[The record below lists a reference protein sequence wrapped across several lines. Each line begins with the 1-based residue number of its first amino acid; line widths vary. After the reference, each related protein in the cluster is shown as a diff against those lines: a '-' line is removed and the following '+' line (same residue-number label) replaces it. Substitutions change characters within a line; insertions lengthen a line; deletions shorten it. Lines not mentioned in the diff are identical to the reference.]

1 MVVLLELLLLTMPTS
16 CLSNQGNLLTAVCH
30 RYLENKKLEII
41 VRSRVKGKYAV
52 MALVTCEPIWITQL
66 GQEQKF
72 IEVFQMKLFC
82 DI

>member
-1 MVVLLELLLLTMPTS
+1 MVVLLELLLLTMSTS

-30 RYLENKKLEII
+30 PYLENKKLEII
-41 VRSRVKGKYAV
+41 VRSWGKYAV
-52 MALVTCEPIWITQL
+52 MALVTSELVWIMQVVH
-66 GQEQKF
+66 EQKF